1 MRLLA
6 LSFFVVITVCAVAVP
21 AEVGAGAT
29 AEPTGPA
36 GPIDLPTA
44 LRLALERSPALEA
57 MSARVGQAAARS
69 TQAALIPNPALRFE
83 LEDFA
88 GSGAFAGADEAQAT
102 FTIEQPI
109 ELGGKRAAR
118 IQAANSAATVVAAD
132 YASARRE
139 VVAATTRA
147 FVGLQHAQSA
157 ATLADETLRVAEQ
170 LVASVEARVRAGS
183 SSRVERTQAEI
194 ALAEARIDN
203 QRSHRALAIARQ
215 RLAATWGDTEP
226 RFASAAAEGGAIRP
240 PPALTTLL
248 ARLPTSPAV
257 ARAADEIARREAG
270 VAVAR
275 SASVPDLELGL
286 GYRRMAGPDENA
298 MVAELRV
305 PLPIFDRNQ
314 AGVIEARERVAGA
327 HADHRSVEAQIA
339 AELREAHEA
348 LTMAHDEIGALD
360 ATVLPAAT
368 TAFDA
373 IRDGYREGRFSYLD
387 LLAAERTL
395 NAARLRRIDAVAA
408 YHVALA
414 EIARLTGE
422 GE

>member
-1 MRLLA
+1 
-6 LSFFVVITVCAVAVP
+6 
-21 AEVGAGAT
+21 
-29 AEPTGPA
+29 
-36 GPIDLPTA
+36 
-44 LRLALERSPALEA
+44 
-57 MSARVGQAAARS
+57 
-69 TQAALIPNPALRFE
+69 
-83 LEDFA
+83 
-88 GSGAFAGADEAQAT
+88 
-102 FTIEQPI
+102 
-109 ELGGKRAAR
+109 
-118 IQAANSAATVVAAD
+118 
-132 YASARRE
+132 
-139 VVAATTRA
+139 
-147 FVGLQHAQSA
+147 
-157 ATLADETLRVAEQ
+157 
-170 LVASVEARVRAGS
+170 
-183 SSRVERTQAEI
+183 VERTQAEI

-226 RFASAAAEGGAIRP
+226 RFAGAVAEGGAVRP

-248 ARLPTSPAV
+248 ARLSASPDV
-257 ARAADEIARREAG
+257 ARAADEIARREAA

-275 SASVPDLELGL
+275 SAAVPDLELGL

-314 AGVIEARERVAGA
+314 AGVLEARERVAGA
-327 HADHRSVEAQIA
+327 LADHRGVEARIA
-339 AELREAHEA
+339 AEIRASHEA

-360 ATVLPAAT
+360 ATVLPAAA
-368 TAFDA
+368 TAFDT
-373 IRDGYREGRFSYLD
+373 IRDGYREGRFSYPD